1 MLGGFNGIQLSGT
14 DTKHT
19 GVFKNGVPVNDPSS
33 GWYDFGHDLSTG
45 QKVTVITG
53 ANSVRFGS
61 GSMAGVVLLEDN
73 FGRSLF
79 TQVAEDETKQYLN
92 MIIFKLPTTKELKVQ
107 SSQPTLRMIGM
118 KTRHSKQG
126 MTFSILN

>member
-1 MLGGFNGIQLSGT
+1 MLLEHILQKIIAEPTEDNILETIQPTKTFMLGGFNGIQLSGT

-45 QKVTVITG
+45 QKITVITG

-61 GSMAGVVLLEDN
+61 GSMAGVVLLEEN
-73 FGRSLF
+73 FGRNLF
-79 TQVAEDETKQYLN
+79 TQVAEDETKGN
-92 MIIFKLPTTKELKVQ
+92 T
-107 SSQPTLRMIGM
+107 
-118 KTRHSKQG
+118 
-126 MTFSILN
+126 